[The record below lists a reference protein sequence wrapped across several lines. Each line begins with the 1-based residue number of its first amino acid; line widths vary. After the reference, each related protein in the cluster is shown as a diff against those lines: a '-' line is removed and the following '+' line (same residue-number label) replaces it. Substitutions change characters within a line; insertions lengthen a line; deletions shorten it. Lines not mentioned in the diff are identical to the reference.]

1 MLCRNPSFEFTT
13 KARAW
18 KGVSQELSMGV
29 TFHVPRNLRKCEGMN
44 PHTLKWTPTLGIGI
58 LMDCQIFKK
67 QL

>member
-18 KGVSQELSMGV
+18 KGASQELSMGV

-44 PHTLKWTPTLGIGI
+44 PHTFKWTPTLGIGI
-58 LMDCQIFKK
+58 LMDYQIFKK
-67 QL
+67 KL